1 PLTHGRP
8 ESATH
13 QWVDFRQT
21 IPLQYHHP
29 AGPLARAVAKDATG
43 NLSLVRIE
51 RRIWRSEQKERTVLA
66 PVRPLLNGPCFV
78 SGNKFGW
85 AQLMTDPIPQSDRT
99 SDKSAR

>member
-1 PLTHGRP
+1 MPLRTSGLRFLAIKVGLPVWCERNEAHTALCRQRRPVRRSRCNTVAVQEPLTHGRP

-51 RRIWRSEQKERTVLA
+51 RR
-66 PVRPLLNGPCFV
+66 
-78 SGNKFGW
+78 
-85 AQLMTDPIPQSDRT
+85 
-99 SDKSAR
+99 